1 MVAGSADQT
10 YILSMAARSSFSA
23 PKLTPGAMWLLIVH
37 LTLFI
42 VWVMG
47 GQALQGQMAHWLVLT
62 PGSLLDGHVWKLAT
76 GPLFTTSGFD
86 VFFDSLMLWLFIPT
100 LERFWGTRRF
110 VWFFIWTA
118 LVGSVAGVLVGLALG
133 QTGAPIMGLSPFV
146 FACIAAYGVVF
157 YGQEVRMFGVLPLK
171 AHVFAIGL
179 AAILAITTLL
189 NARWVSGRVPW
200 WRRAQRIASSAV
212 SPRHNMPRSRPLACH
227 CLAATRSCSTNAA
240 SSWVSSSQRRRV
252 GHEWISDSW
261 TISTVE
267 PWAEPSLAV
276 CETSR
281 RAVTR

>member
-189 NARWVSGRVPW
+189 NARWVSG
-200 WRRAQRIASSAV
+200 
-212 SPRHNMPRSRPLACH
+212 
-227 CLAATRSCSTNAA
+227 AA
-240 SSWVSSSQRRRV
+240 SFAAM
-252 GHEWISDSW
+252 G
-261 TISTVE
+261 
-267 PWAEPSLAV
+267 LAV
-276 CETSR
+276 LITRGGGFTPNLWWLKVR
-281 RAVTR
+281 RWWLRRKLGVVEGGRSKQRWMN